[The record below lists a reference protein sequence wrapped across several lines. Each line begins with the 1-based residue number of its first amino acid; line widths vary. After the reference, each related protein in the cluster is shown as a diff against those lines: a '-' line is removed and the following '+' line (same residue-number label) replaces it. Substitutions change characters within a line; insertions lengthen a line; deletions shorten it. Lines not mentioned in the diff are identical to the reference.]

1 MSALPKLQDR
11 STRALRQPSNG
22 ALRRN
27 QLTQSRSVEISP
39 SSFETSLAIA
49 VISTLSVGEGGAL
62 DVAVALFGAQE
73 VTFNGN
79 GAVENVVGSGGQP
92 ELQRVR

>member
-1 MSALPKLQDR
+1 MSALPNCKTAQQG
-11 STRALRQPSNG
+11 ALRQQSNG
-22 ALRRN
+22 TLRRN

-49 VISTLSVGEGGAL
+49 VISPLPVGEGGAL
-62 DVAVALFGAQE
+62 DVAVVLFGGQE

-92 ELQRVR
+92 EFQRVR